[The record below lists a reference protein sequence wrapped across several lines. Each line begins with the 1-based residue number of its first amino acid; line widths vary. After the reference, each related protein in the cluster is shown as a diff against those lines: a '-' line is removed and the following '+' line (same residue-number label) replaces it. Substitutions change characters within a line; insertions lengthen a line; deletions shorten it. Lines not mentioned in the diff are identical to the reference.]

1 MPKVL
6 IIDDDLTLNQM
17 YEERLQM
24 EGYQVLTARNG
35 QEALEIGQKAKPD
48 LILLDIMMPGL
59 DGFAVLEKFRQLSQ
73 TRKTPIILVTAL
85 IQETVRIKG
94 NQLGAT
100 DYLVKS
106 EITPAQ
112 LVAKIK
118 QYLALKPKSANGTLE
133 EE

>member
-1 MPKVL
+1 
-6 IIDDDLTLNQM
+6 
-17 YEERLQM
+17 M
-24 EGYQVLTARNG
+24 EGYQILTAHNG
-35 QEALEIGQKAKPD
+35 QEALEIAQKAKPD

-59 DGFAVLEKFRQLSQ
+59 DGFAVLEKFRQLPE
-73 TRKTPIILVTAL
+73 TKKTPIVLVTAL
-85 IQETVRIKG
+85 IQETIRIKG

-112 LVAKIK
+112 LVAKVK
-118 QYLALKPKSANGTLE
+118 QYLELKPEPDDRELE